1 MKFIEGYDPSRN
13 LYRINGKEREAR
25 ANTINYLD
33 YHIVAFVDI
42 EFDLGP

>member
-1 MKFIEGYDPSRN
+1 MKFMEGYDPSN
-13 LYRINGKEREAR
+13 KVYRINGKEREAH
-25 ANTINYLD
+25 ANKINYLY